1 MLELKSVA
9 LVFRGGGGV
18 CFIIHFPMF
27 LNLFIKY
34 SLQHGC

>member
-9 LVFRGGGGV
+9 LVFRGGG
-18 CFIIHFPMF
+18 CFIIYFPMF